1 MRLNRL
7 EIAGFKS
14 FADRSELAFDTGVTA
29 IVGPN
34 GCGKSNVVDAIT
46 WVLGEQSAKSLRGE
60 HMQDIIFQGSDSRK
74 STSAAEVRL
83 RLSGVAARVPGNG
96 SVRPEPLSPGEAIVA
111 AAAGELPP
119 AVDPLAGLDV
129 ESLIVRDVEL
139 SRRLYRSGE
148 SEYLIDGE
156 VVRLKDVQDLLMDAG
171 VGVKAYAVIEQ
182 GKIGQIL
189 SARPTDRRQLIE
201 EAAGITK
208 YKSRRRS
215 AELKLE
221 AAQQNLTRVDDIIF
235 EVEKQRGALKRQA
248 AKARRYKR
256 LREELRRWEK
266 VQFAQRYR
274 LLSEAIEATRAR
286 LADARARE
294 TGAAGRLAEVENTL
308 ERLRLELTE
317 ADTKT
322 TAAREAAHARELSI
336 GRLQQQVAFDKQQ
349 VESLTA
355 AALVMGAEIETL
367 EARRAPA
374 GLELEQRR
382 AAAERAVGE
391 RATAADV
398 LAQEEEAHALANRT
412 IEGLEADVE
421 AARSE
426 VYAAVNAATALRH
439 AMDHAAAARVRIGEQ
454 LAKLDVERN
463 DLAVEAQRA
472 ALERA
477 TAEEAL
483 RRSQDAM
490 DTLHVDRA
498 ARDSEL
504 SVARSSR
511 DALGKDV
518 RTREHELAGVVA
530 RLKSLEELDAA
541 RAEYGDGA
549 RIILAESGDSVPQL
563 GSVAD
568 YVDVDQEY
576 ERAVDASLGDLL
588 QHVVVRTHADAAAG
602 LQFVRERA
610 AGRVGFVVVDGSV
623 VSGASVLEAP
633 VDESLV
639 AEPLVAESLLSE
651 ASVAE
656 SFVPEVAVPEAPV
669 AEPAVV
675 PSSVP
680 DSVSLVAGPWSSV
693 PSLASMVRLSGPAA
707 EAIRGLI
714 ANVYVAA
721 SRDEAAALAAGTGA
735 VAVTRD
741 GEVFHGAHRVE
752 GGARDEARSILTTKR
767 EIKELRERADA
778 GDAALVRLLEDAT
791 GLDAAIAAAESAIA
805 SLQAELH
812 RQEKAVVGYDLQVTT
827 AGDAADRVSRKQ
839 EQITLERRSAEE
851 ELRAQERRQDE
862 ARESIQRIETEQRA
876 ADEELSAAQRK
887 LFEGRETAA
896 NQSRVTAEAKA
907 AHAALVERSSAL
919 GIEVQRLEDAA
930 RELEQRVVTRAE
942 ELQRNVS
949 RREGLRDAIGAS
961 ERQLD
966 EDVRTFDDLREQVRT
981 ADEASQEL
989 RGQFD
994 AQDVRIREARK
1005 ALETVRDEASHLEV
1019 QRATAESDLGHLAT
1033 NCADTVQATLDE
1045 VAAEVA
1051 QMEQDGLLASP
1062 KAVEDT
1068 PEAAE
1073 VEDATPGAAPAAA
1086 QDASPAPE
1094 EPAPAAS
1101 RTLTPDEMVTDLRA
1115 KVDRMGAVNMM
1126 AIDQFDDLESR
1137 HTFLTA
1143 QRKDLVDSIA
1153 ATNDA
1158 IRKIDKTT
1166 RERFQEAFTI
1176 INQNFEGTF
1185 TTLFG
1190 GGKAGL
1196 VLLDESDALESG
1208 IDIIASPPGKRLQS
1222 IQLLSGGE
1230 KALTA
1235 MALMFAI
1242 FKYRPSPFCL
1252 LDEIDAPLDDA
1263 NIGRFV
1269 EMLQNMGE
1277 HTQFILITHNRKTM
1291 EIADRLYGVTMEEP
1305 GVSKLISVQLN

>member
-14 FADRSELAFDTGVTA
+14 FADRSELAFDIGVTA

-83 RLSGVAARVPGNG
+83 RLSGVASRVPGNG
-96 SVRPEPLSPGEAIVA
+96 SVRPEPLSAGEAVVA
-111 AAAGELPP
+111 AAAGELVGP
-119 AVDPLAGLDV
+119 VDPLASLDV
-129 ESLIVRDVEL
+129 ESLIVRDVDL

-221 AAQQNLTRVDDIIF
+221 AAQQNLTRVDDIVF

-274 LLSEAIEATRAR
+274 LLGEAIEATRGR

-294 TGAAGRLAEVENTL
+294 AAAAGHLAEVETTL

-317 ADTKT
+317 ADGRT
-322 TAAREAAHARELSI
+322 TRAREAAHARELSI

-349 VESLTA
+349 VESLSA

-374 GLELEQRR
+374 GVELDERR
-382 AAAERAVGE
+382 AAAARAVDE
-391 RATAADV
+391 RQQAADALKV
-398 LAQEEEAHALANRT
+398 EEEAHARANRT
-412 IEGLEADVE
+412 IEGLESDVE
-421 AARSE
+421 AAGSE

-439 AMDHAAAARVRIGEQ
+439 AMEHAAAARVRIGEQ
-454 LAKLDVERN
+454 LGKLDVERN

-472 ALERA
+472 AAERTA
-477 TAEEAL
+477 AEESL
-483 RRSQDAM
+483 RRARETT

-498 ARDSEL
+498 ARESEL
-504 SVARSSR
+504 SVARTSR
-511 DALGKDV
+511 EALGKDV

-549 RIILAESGDSVPQL
+549 RTILAESGDAVAHL

-568 YVDVDQEY
+568 YVEVDQEY
-576 ERAVDASLGDLL
+576 ERAVDASLGDVL

-602 LQFVRERA
+602 LQFVRERS
-610 AGRVGFVVVDGSV
+610 AGRVGFVVIGEA
-623 VSGASVLEAP
+623 ASTEHEAP
-633 VDESLV
+633 STEHS
-639 AEPLVAESLLSE
+639 APSTEHRALSTY
-651 ASVAE
+651 
-656 SFVPEVAVPEAPV
+656 
-669 AEPAVV
+669 
-675 PSSVP
+675 
-680 DSVSLVAGPWSSV
+680 
-693 PSLASMVRLSGPAA
+693 VRLSGPAA
-707 EAIRGLI
+707 DAIRAQMTQVL
-714 ANVYVAA
+714 VAA
-721 SRDEAAALAAGTGA
+721 TSDEARTLALETGG

-741 GEVFHGAHRVE
+741 SEVFHGAHRVE

-767 EIKELRERADA
+767 EIKELRERAEA
-778 GDAALVRLLEDAT
+778 EGATLVRLLEEAA
-791 GLDAAIAAAESAIA
+791 GLDVAIAAADSAIA
-805 SLQAELH
+805 SLRAELH
-812 RQEKAVVGYDLQVTT
+812 SQEKAIVGYDLQVTT
-827 AGDAADRVSRKQ
+827 AGDAAERVSRKQ
-839 EQITLERRSAEE
+839 EQIGVERRGAEE
-851 ELRAQERRQDE
+851 ELRAQEQREDE
-862 ARESIQRIETEQRA
+862 ARQSIQRIETEQRA
-876 ADEELSAAQRK
+876 ADEQLSAAQRK
-887 LFEGRETAA
+887 LFEARETAA
-896 NQSRVTAEAKA
+896 HQSGVTAEAKA
-907 AHAALVERSSAL
+907 AHAALVERTSAL
-919 GIEVQRLEDAA
+919 AIEVQRLEDAA
-930 RELEQRVVTRAE
+930 RELEQRVATRSE
-942 ELQRNVS
+942 ELQANVS
-949 RREGLRDAIGAS
+949 RRQGLREGIGAS

-966 EDVRTFDDLREQVRT
+966 EDLRTFDDLREQVRT

-989 RGQFD
+989 RGHFD
-994 AQDVRIREARK
+994 TQEVRIREARK
-1005 ALETVRDEASHLEV
+1005 ALEIVRDEASHLEV
-1019 QRATAESDLGHLAT
+1019 QRATAESDLGHLGSS
-1033 NCADTVQATLDE
+1033 CVDTVQATLDE

-1051 QMEQDGLLASP
+1051 QMEAAGLLASP

-1068 PEAAE
+1068 PEPAE
-1073 VEDATPGAAPAAA
+1073 VEDVTPGSIAAPMETADVA
-1086 QDASPAPE
+1086 QGVSPAP
-1094 EPAPAAS
+1094 ATS

-1269 EMLQNMGE
+1269 EMLQSMGD